1 VAHGCSLVALRREL
15 EVELHGEALQVR
27 SRTSLMGRT
36 LRSTEAY
43 YDVWRVTG
51 AFRRARFALLRS
63 VVGILSLSLGVLLGG
78 YLVFDGARGGAPLLL
93 WVGAGV
99 VALGCSV
106 DLALNVLIPARGA
119 RVDVQV
125 DLRGAR
131 SLRLGRVQQAD
142 ADRLLHAL
150 SLRLGR

>member
-1 VAHGCSLVALRREL
+1 RFACFLIALRREL
-15 EVELHGEALQVR
+15 EVELRGDALQVR
-27 SRTSLMGRT
+27 SRTSMLGRT
-36 LRSTEAY
+36 LRSTEAC

-63 VVGILSLSLGVLLGG
+63 VVGVLSLSIGILFGG

-93 WVGAGV
+93 VLGAAI
-99 VALGCSV
+99 VAIGSSV
-106 DLALNVLIPARGA
+106 DLALNVLLPARRA

-131 SLRLGRVQQAD
+131 SLRLGRVPQAD

-150 SLRLGR
+150 SLRLER